1 MGNEYGECIQSTP
14 LSLSLSIALSRTL
27 SLSLSFTVRSI
38 LTTTTTAA
46 GNGSRVASC
55 LERLKRVLVVLVAL
69 RQFVKGMAL
78 AQQKKREGGEGGTV
92 RGAVSLHTL
101 FRNECLPLPVKCI
114 RI

>member
-14 LSLSLSIALSRTL
+14 LSLSLSLL
-27 SLSLSFTVRSI
+27 HSLSLSFSVRSI

-55 LERLKRVLVVLVAL
+55 LERLKRVVVVLVAL

-78 AQQKKREGGEGGTV
+78 AQQKKREGGEGHCKGGSITAY
-92 RGAVSLHTL
+92 AV
-101 FRNECLPLPVKCI
+101 
-114 RI
+114 